1 LKRSNTT
8 FAIDCLGMGIIPF
21 DLLYTVDHYPDA
33 EMKIDATGLAMQG
46 GGPVPNVMIGLARM
60 GFKTALIATVGD
72 DPIGKLGI
80 DEVRREKVNCRYMI
94 IKKQPSAVATGWV
107 EQGSGRR
114 TMVLGR
120 EIFVRPSDL
129 TLSKYP
135 VPRILHLDGRD
146 MEATMKL
153 AIWGKRNGAIVSFD
167 IGSMRN
173 DVSALFKYVD
183 HLVVADGY
191 AFPFTK
197 THTAKDAIEKL
208 RSLCRGSIVVTEGV
222 KGSTGLEDGRYDY
235 QVAYRVKAVDTTGA
249 GDAFHTGYL
258 YGLLKGYVM
267 AERLKLGAATAAL
280 KCLHPGARTGLPTV
294 RQLRAFLKGS
304 PAKYRRK

>member
-1 LKRSNTT
+1 MKRNNDRP
-8 FAIDCLGMGIIPF
+8 AIDCLGMGIVPF
-21 DLLYTVDHYPDA
+21 DLLYTVDRYPDA

-46 GGPVPNVMIGLARM
+46 GGPVPNVMIGLTRM
-60 GFKTALIATVGD
+60 GFKTALIAAVGD

-80 DEVRREKVNCRYMI
+80 DELKKEEVNCRYMI
-94 IKKQPSAVATGWV
+94 VKRQPSAVATGWV

-146 MEATMKL
+146 MEATVKL
-153 AIWGKRNGAIVSFD
+153 AKWGKRNGAIVSFD

-173 DVSALFKYVD
+173 DVSAVFKFVD
-183 HLVVADGY
+183 HLVVADSY
-191 AFPFTK
+191 AFPFTN
-197 THTAKDAIEKL
+197 TRTARAAIEKL
-208 RSLCRGSIVVTEGV
+208 RAWCRGSIVVTEGI
-222 KGSTGLEDGRYDY
+222 KGSTGLEDGRYEHCA
-235 QVAYRVKAVDTTGA
+235 AYRVKAVDTTGA

-258 YGLLKGYVM
+258 YGLLKGNAM

-280 KCLHPGARTGLPTV
+280 KCMRPGARTGLPTV
-294 RQLRAFLKGS
+294 RRLRVFLKGN
-304 PAKYRRK
+304 PAKYRGK